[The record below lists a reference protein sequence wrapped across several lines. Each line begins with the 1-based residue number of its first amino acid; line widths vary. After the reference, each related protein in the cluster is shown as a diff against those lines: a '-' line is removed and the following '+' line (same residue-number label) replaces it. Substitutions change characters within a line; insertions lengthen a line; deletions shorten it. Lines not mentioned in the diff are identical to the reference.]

1 VEIFAGRNGSGLQPG
16 AVVEV
21 PDAAAFAQTRLGLVL
36 DPVQVDLLRSLG
48 NRGILN
54 CTRQWGKST
63 MAAVAAVYRA
73 HMVPNSL
80 VLVASPTKR
89 QSAELVR
96 KAAGF
101 LRHLGIRQT
110 GDGDNETS
118 LQFPNGS
125 RIVGLPGTESTI
137 RGFSSVSLLL
147 IDEASRVSDAMYKA
161 LRPMLAVGGGDLWM
175 MSTPFGRR
183 GFFYETWMHGGEHW
197 KRVRV
202 PATECPRIPAS
213 FLEFERSDM
222 GTTFE
227 QEYMCEFVDC
237 SSGAFDRDLGEAAL
251 DEEEEAWQF
260 EPLWKE
266 R

>member
-1 VEIFAGRNGSGLQPG
+1 VPG
-16 AVVEV
+16 
-21 PDAAAFAQTRLGLVL
+21 
-36 DPVQVDLLRSLG
+36 
-48 NRGILN
+48 
-54 CTRQWGKST
+54 
-63 MAAVAAVYRA
+63 
-73 HMVPNSL
+73 SL

-101 LRHLGIRQT
+101 LRQLGIKPV

-147 IDEASRVSDAMYKA
+147 IDEAARVTDAMYKA

-183 GFFYETWMHGGEHW
+183 GFFYETWMHGGAHW

-202 PATECPRIPAS
+202 QATECPRIPAS
-213 FLEFERSDM
+213 FLEFERADM

-237 SSGAFDRDLGEAAL
+237 SSGAFDRDLVEAAL
-251 DEEEEAWQF
+251 DEEEEAWQL

-266 R
+266 K